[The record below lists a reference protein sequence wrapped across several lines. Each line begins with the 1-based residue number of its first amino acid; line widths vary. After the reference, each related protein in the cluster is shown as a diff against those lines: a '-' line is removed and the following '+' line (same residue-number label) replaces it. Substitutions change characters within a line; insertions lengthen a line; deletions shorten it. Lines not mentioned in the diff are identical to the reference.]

1 MRMHCSKCGKE
12 TEGSGKYCQWCGAE
26 LVRPPRL
33 LLRHKATVQTERFS
47 GLGRRFVA
55 FIVDLLF
62 ILLIDLFLIG
72 LLGLSEGIRMVYQYA
87 RHLPMTDRAGQVV
100 YAVVPFQVI
109 IAFFILIIIVPWI
122 YYAYLES
129 SRNQA
134 TLGKM
139 ALRIAVTD
147 CDGNRVTFS
156 RATLR
161 HFAKILIIL
170 TIFIGYIILQFT
182 KCKQALQD
190 MAAGT
195 LMFVQE

>member
-1 MRMHCSKCGKE
+1 
-12 TEGSGKYCQWCGAE
+12 
-26 LVRPPRL
+26 
-33 LLRHKATVQTERFS
+33 
-47 GLGRRFVA
+47 
-55 FIVDLLF
+55 
-62 ILLIDLFLIG
+62 
-72 LLGLSEGIRMVYQYA
+72 
-87 RHLPMTDRAGQVV
+87 VV
-100 YAVVPFQVI
+100 NAVIPLQVI
-109 IAFFILIIIVPWI
+109 VAFFILIIIVPWI

-129 SRNQA
+129 SKNQA